1 MWRNSGSDKT
11 KENTEMEC
19 LYRVKVRGLLNIL
32 EDTACLVKHIHNY
45 VLCKYL

>member
-19 LYRVKVRGLLNIL
+19 LYRVNVRRLLNISG
-32 EDTACLVKHIHNY
+32 DTA
-45 VLCKYL
+45 